1 MSGTRRIARILMK
14 EKLSFSLFY
23 VGFLAAIVAMLL
35 TAGAFRSS
43 ISEQTVLDLKQQGF
57 VVANA
62 YELIDSAEQ
71 LKKFTTPTLR
81 ITLISPEGKVLFES
95 EAEKESMDSH
105 FSRPEVLSAI
115 RDGDGSSFRLSHTL
129 ETDVYYYAKL
139 LPDGNVLRLSIRK
152 SSAFSVISSVYPKL
166 IILLI
171 AILLFSLF
179 FAYILSN
186 RFVAPIRRLA
196 ENLDSVQ
203 FPEGDLIY
211 KEFTPFAR
219 EIKRERDNT
228 AREMSRLKFERN
240 RFRTL
245 IEDMS
250 EGMILLDSKSEVVLV
265 NSVARE
271 MFHVEGDFTGRNV
284 RCFSRN
290 IPLNSAVESAS
301 GGKKADAEIQV
312 AGKDVRLI
320 ASPVFVGGEVS
331 GVIVILLDV
340 TEKKNLSD
348 LREKFTANAS
358 HELKTPLTSI
368 VGYAEL
374 IESGMAK
381 PEDIPE
387 FARKIHKESARLIAL
402 TNDIMKLSELD
413 EANPDA
419 LSLERVNLCEML
431 KEIVSMLEP
440 LAAKRRISVSAPTE
454 DFFVM
459 GDKGK
464 LFEMFYNLVVNA
476 IRYNRDSGSVTVA
489 FEGNS
494 VVVKDTGV
502 GIAEEHLP
510 HIFERFY
517 RADKSRSKETGGT
530 GLGLAIVKHIA
541 ELHQA
546 KVSVSSVFGEG
557 SVFRVDFPSANA
569 SLPTPNS

>member
-1 MSGTRRIARILMK
+1 MK

-23 VGFLAAIVAMLL
+23 VGLLAAIVAMLL

-43 ISEQTVLDLKQQGF
+43 ISEQTVLDLKQQGAI
-57 VVANA
+57 VANA
-62 YELIDSAEQ
+62 YGLIDSTED
-71 LKKFTTPTLR
+71 LRKFVTPTLR
-81 ITLISPEGKVLFES
+81 ITLVSPEGKVLFES
-95 EAEKESMDSH
+95 EAEKETMDSH
-105 FSRPEVLSAI
+105 LSRPEVQDAFKT
-115 RDGDGSSFRLSHTL
+115 GEGSSFRLSHTL

-139 LPDGNVLRLSIRK
+139 LPDGNVLRISIRK
-152 SSAFSVISSVYPKL
+152 SSAFSVVSAVYPKL
-166 IILLI
+166 VVLLL
-171 AILLFSLF
+171 AVLLVSLF
-179 FAYILSN
+179 FAHILSA
-186 RFVAPIRRLA
+186 RFVEPIRRLA
-196 ENLDSVQ
+196 ENLDSLQ

-250 EGMILLDSKSEVVLV
+250 EGMILLDSKDEVVLV
-265 NSVARE
+265 NGVARE
-271 MFHVEGDFTGRNV
+271 MFHVEGDFTGRNI

-290 IPLNSAVESAS
+290 IPLNSAVESAAK
-301 GGKKADAEIQV
+301 GKKADAEIQLS
-312 AGKDVRLI
+312 GKDVRLI

-331 GVIVILLDV
+331 GVIVILLDI

-368 VGYAEL
+368 AGYAEM
-374 IESGMAK
+374 IESGMAR

-387 FARKIHKESARLIAL
+387 FARKIHKESARLLAL

-413 EANPDA
+413 EASPDA
-419 LSLERVNLCEML
+419 LSLEKVNLGDEL
-431 KEIVSMLEP
+431 REIATMLEP
-440 LAAKRRISVSAPTE
+440 LAQKRRVTVSVPDG
-454 DFFVM
+454 DFCVM

-464 LFEMFYNLVVNA
+464 LFEMLYNLVVNA
-476 IRYNRDSGSVTVA
+476 IRYNRDSGAVTVL
-489 FEGNS
+489 FDGNS
-494 VVVKDTGV
+494 VIVKDTGV

-541 ELHQA
+541 ELHKA
-546 KVSVSSVFGEG
+546 KVSVSSVLGEG
-557 SVFRVDFPSANA
+557 SSFRVEFSM
-569 SLPTPNS
+569 TC

>member
-1 MSGTRRIARILMK
+1 MK

-23 VGFLAAIVAMLL
+23 VGLLAALVAMLL

-43 ISEQTVLDLKQQGF
+43 VSDQAVLDLKRQGT

-62 YELIDSAEQ
+62 YGMVDSVEQ
-71 LKKFTTPTLR
+71 LKLFSTPSLR
-81 ITLISPEGKVLFES
+81 ITLISPEGDVLFES
-95 EAEKESMDSH
+95 EAEKSEMDSH
-105 FSRPEVLSAI
+105 FSRPEVRAALRS
-115 RDGDGSSFRLSHTL
+115 GEGTSFRLSHTL
-129 ETDVYYYAKL
+129 DTDVYYYAKRL
-139 LPDGNVLRLSIRK
+139 SDGNILRLSIRK
-152 SSAFSVISSVYPKL
+152 SSVFSVISGVYPKL
-166 IILLI
+166 VILLI

-179 FAYILSN
+179 LAHILSN
-186 RFVAPIRRLA
+186 RFVEPIRRLS
-196 ENLDSVQ
+196 ENLDSLR

-250 EGMILLDSKSEVVLV
+250 EGMILLDSKNDVVLV
-265 NSVARE
+265 NGVARD
-271 MFHVEGDFTGRNV
+271 MFHSEGDFTGMNIR
-284 RCFSRN
+284 RFSRN
-290 IPLNSAVESAS
+290 IALNNAVESAAK
-301 GGKKADAEIQV
+301 GKKDDAEIQV
-312 AGKDVRLI
+312 SGKDVRLI

-331 GVIVILLDV
+331 GVIVILLDI

-368 VGYAEL
+368 AGYAEM
-374 IESGMAK
+374 IETGMAK
-381 PEDIPE
+381 PEDVRE
-387 FARKIHKESARLIAL
+387 FARKIHKESARLLSL

-413 EANPDA
+413 ESNPDA
-419 LSLERVNLCEML
+419 LVAENVDLDGML
-431 KEIVSMLEP
+431 KEIVSALEP
-440 LAAKRRISVSAPTE
+440 LAAKRNISIALP
-454 DFFVM
+454 DGNFVVK

-464 LFEMFYNLVVNA
+464 LFEMFYNLIVNA
-476 IRYNRDSGSVTVA
+476 IRYNKDSGSV
-489 FEGNS
+489 S
-494 VVVKDTGV
+494 VSFDGDAVLVRDTGV

-541 ELHQA
+541 EHHKA
-546 KVSVSSVFGEG
+546 KVSVSSVLGEG
-557 SVFRVDFPSANA
+557 SCFRIEF
-569 SLPTPNS
+569 LERY

>member
-1 MSGTRRIARILMK
+1 MK

-23 VGFLAAIVAMLL
+23 VGLLAAIVAMLL

-43 ISEQTVLDLKQQGF
+43 ISEQTVLDLKQQGAI
-57 VVANA
+57 VANA
-62 YELIDSAEQ
+62 YGLIDSTED
-71 LKKFTTPTLR
+71 LRKFVTPTLR
-81 ITLISPEGKVLFES
+81 ITLVSPEGKVLFES
-95 EAEKESMDSH
+95 EAEKETMDSH
-105 FSRPEVLSAI
+105 LSRPEVQDAF
-115 RDGDGSSFRLSHTL
+115 RTGEGSSFRLSHTL

-139 LPDGNVLRLSIRK
+139 LPDGNVLRISIRK
-152 SSAFSVISSVYPKL
+152 SSAFSVVSAVYPKL
-166 IILLI
+166 VVLLL
-171 AILLFSLF
+171 AVLLVSLF
-179 FAYILSN
+179 FAHILSA
-186 RFVAPIRRLA
+186 RFVEPIRRLA
-196 ENLDSVQ
+196 ENLDSLQ

-250 EGMILLDSKSEVVLV
+250 EGMILLDSKDEVVLV
-265 NSVARE
+265 NGVARE
-271 MFHVEGDFTGRNV
+271 MFHVEGDFTGRNI

-290 IPLNSAVESAS
+290 IPLNSAVESAAK
-301 GGKKADAEIQV
+301 GKKADAEIQLS
-312 AGKDVRLI
+312 GKDVRLI

-331 GVIVILLDV
+331 GVIVILLDI

-368 VGYAEL
+368 AGYAEM
-374 IESGMAK
+374 IESGMAR

-387 FARKIHKESARLIAL
+387 FARKIHKESARLLAL

-413 EANPDA
+413 EASPDA
-419 LSLERVNLCEML
+419 LFLEKVNLGDEL
-431 KEIVSMLEP
+431 REIATMLEP
-440 LAAKRRISVSAPTE
+440 LAQKRRVTVSVPDG
-454 DFFVM
+454 DFCVM

-464 LFEMFYNLVVNA
+464 LFEMLYNLVVNA
-476 IRYNRDSGSVTVA
+476 IRYNRDSGSVTVL
-489 FEGNS
+489 FDGNS

-541 ELHQA
+541 ELHKA
-546 KVSVSSVFGEG
+546 KVSVSSVLGEG
-557 SVFRVDFPSANA
+557 SSFRVEFSMPC
-569 SLPTPNS
+569 

>member
-1 MSGTRRIARILMK
+1 MK

-23 VGFLAAIVAMLL
+23 VGLLAAVIAMLL

-43 ISEQTVLDLKQQGF
+43 ISEQTVLDLKQQGA

-62 YELIDSAEQ
+62 YSLIDSSEE
-71 LKKFTTPTLR
+71 LGKFTTATLR
-81 ITLISPEGKVLFES
+81 ITLISHDGRVLFES
-95 EAEKESMDSH
+95 DAKKDSMDLH
-105 FSRPEVLSAI
+105 LSRPEVKAALEN
-115 RDGDGSSFRLSHTL
+115 GEGTSFRLSHTL
-129 ETDVYYYAKL
+129 ETDVYYYARL

-166 IILLI
+166 VVLLI
-171 AILLFSLF
+171 AILLLSLF
-179 FAYILSN
+179 FAHILAN
-186 RFVAPIRRLA
+186 RFVEPIRRLA
-196 ENLDSVQ
+196 ENLDSVR
-203 FPEGDLIY
+203 FPECDLVY

-240 RFRTL
+240 RFHTL

-250 EGMILLDSKSEVVLV
+250 EGMILLDSKNDVVMV
-265 NSVARE
+265 NGVARE
-271 MFHVEGDFTGRNV
+271 MFHAEGDFTGRNI

-290 IPLNSAVESAS
+290 IALNNAVEQAA
-301 GGKKADAEIQV
+301 GGKKGDAEIQV

-320 ASPVFVGGEVS
+320 ASPVFVSGEVS
-331 GVIVILLDV
+331 GVILILLDV

-348 LREKFTANAS
+348 MREKFTANAS

-368 VGYAEL
+368 AGYAEM

-387 FARKIHKESARLIAL
+387 FARKIHKESERLLNL

-413 EANPDA
+413 EASPDA
-419 LSLERVNLCEML
+419 LALENVNVTEML
-431 KEIVSMLEP
+431 SEIVSTLEP
-440 LAAKRRISVSAPTE
+440 LASRRNISVKVPTE
-454 DFFVM
+454 SFFVE
-459 GDKGK
+459 GDKSK
-464 LFEMFYNLVVNA
+464 LFELFYNLIVNA
-476 IRYNRDSGSVTVA
+476 IRYNRDSGTVDVVYD
-489 FEGNS
+489 GKS
-494 VVVKDTGV
+494 VVVRDTGV

-541 ELHQA
+541 ELHKA
-546 KVSVSSVFGEG
+546 KVSVASVLGEG
-557 SVFRVDFPSANA
+557 SRFRVEFP
-569 SLPTPNS
+569 

>member
-1 MSGTRRIARILMK
+1 MK

-23 VGFLAAIVAMLL
+23 VGLLAALVAMLL

-43 ISEQTVLDLKQQGF
+43 VSDQAVLDLKRQGT

-62 YELIDSAEQ
+62 YGMVDSVEQ
-71 LKKFTTPTLR
+71 LKLFTTPSLR
-81 ITLISPEGKVLFES
+81 VTLISPEGKVLFES
-95 EAEKESMDSH
+95 EVEKSEMDSH
-105 FSRPEVLSAI
+105 LSRPEVRSALLN
-115 RDGDGSSFRLSHTL
+115 GEGSSFRLSHTL
-129 ETDVYYYAKL
+129 ETDVYYYARL
-139 LPDGNVLRLSIRK
+139 LPDGNILRLSIRK
-152 SSAFSVISSVYPKL
+152 SSVFSVISGVYPKL
-166 IILLI
+166 VILLI

-179 FAYILSN
+179 LAHILSN
-186 RFVAPIRRLA
+186 RFVEPIRRLS
-196 ENLDSVQ
+196 ENLDSLR
-203 FPEGDLIY
+203 FPEGDLVY

-250 EGMILLDSKSEVVLV
+250 EGMILLDSKNDVVLV
-265 NSVARE
+265 NGVARE
-271 MFHVEGDFTGRNV
+271 MFHSDGDFTGRNI

-290 IPLNSAVESAS
+290 IALNNAVESAAK
-301 GGKKADAEIQV
+301 GEKDDAEIQV
-312 AGKDVRLI
+312 SGKDVRLI

-331 GVIVILLDV
+331 GVIVILLDI

-368 VGYAEL
+368 AGYAEM
-374 IESGMAK
+374 IETGMAK
-381 PEDIPE
+381 PEDVPE
-387 FARKIHKESARLIAL
+387 FARKIHKESERLLSLA
-402 TNDIMKLSELD
+402 NDIMKLSELD
-413 EANPDA
+413 EASPDSLVSENVD
-419 LSLERVNLCEML
+419 LSEML
-431 KEIVSMLEP
+431 KDIVSALEP
-440 LAAKRRISVSAPTE
+440 LAAKRHVSIHLPEGNFSVK
-454 DFFVM
+454 

-464 LFEMFYNLVVNA
+464 LFEMFYNLMVNA
-476 IRYNRDSGSVTVA
+476 IRYNRDPGSVSVL
-489 FEGNS
+489 FDGNA

-541 ELHQA
+541 ELHKA
-546 KVSVSSVFGEG
+546 KVSVSSVLGEG
-557 SVFRVDFPSANA
+557 SSFRVEFGG
-569 SLPTPNS
+569 

>member
-1 MSGTRRIARILMK
+1 MK

-23 VGFLAAIVAMLL
+23 VGLLAALVAMLL

-43 ISEQTVLDLKQQGF
+43 ISDQAVLDLKRQGT

-62 YELIDSAEQ
+62 YGMVDSVEQ
-71 LKKFTTPTLR
+71 LKLFTTPSLR
-81 ITLISPEGKVLFES
+81 VTLISPEGKVLFES
-95 EAEKESMDSH
+95 EVEKSEMDSH
-105 FSRPEVLSAI
+105 LSRPEVRSALLN
-115 RDGDGSSFRLSHTL
+115 GEGSSFRLSHTL
-129 ETDVYYYAKL
+129 ETDVYYYARL
-139 LPDGNVLRLSIRK
+139 LSDGNILRLSIRK
-152 SSAFSVISSVYPKL
+152 SSVFSVISGVYPKL
-166 IILLI
+166 VILLI

-179 FAYILSN
+179 LAHILSN
-186 RFVAPIRRLA
+186 RFVEPIRRLS
-196 ENLDSVQ
+196 ENLDSLR
-203 FPEGDLIY
+203 FPEGDLVY

-250 EGMILLDSKSEVVLV
+250 EGMILLDSKNDVVLV
-265 NSVARE
+265 NGVARE
-271 MFHVEGDFTGRNV
+271 MFHSDGDFTGRNI

-290 IPLNSAVESAS
+290 IALNNAVESAAK
-301 GGKKADAEIQV
+301 GEKDDAEIQV
-312 AGKDVRLI
+312 SGKDVRLI

-331 GVIVILLDV
+331 GVIVILLDI

-368 VGYAEL
+368 AGYAEM
-374 IESGMAK
+374 IETGMAK
-381 PEDIPE
+381 PEDVPE
-387 FARKIHKESARLIAL
+387 FARKIHKESERLLSLA
-402 TNDIMKLSELD
+402 NDIMKLSELD
-413 EANPDA
+413 EASPDSLVSENVD
-419 LSLERVNLCEML
+419 LSEML
-431 KEIVSMLEP
+431 RDIVSALEP
-440 LAAKRRISVSAPTE
+440 LAAKRHVSIHLPEGNFSVK
-454 DFFVM
+454 

-464 LFEMFYNLVVNA
+464 LFEMFYNLIVNA
-476 IRYNRDSGSVTVA
+476 IRYNRDPGSVSVL
-489 FEGNS
+489 FDGNA

-541 ELHQA
+541 ELHKA
-546 KVSVSSVFGEG
+546 KVSVSSVLGEG
-557 SVFRVDFPSANA
+557 SSFRVEFGGVAFSGQ
-569 SLPTPNS
+569 

>member
-1 MSGTRRIARILMK
+1 MK

-23 VGFLAAIVAMLL
+23 VGLLAALVAMLL

-43 ISEQTVLDLKQQGF
+43 VSDQAVLDLKRQGT

-62 YELIDSAEQ
+62 YGMVDSVEQ
-71 LKKFTTPTLR
+71 LKLFSTPSLR
-81 ITLISPEGKVLFES
+81 ITLISPEGDVLFES
-95 EAEKESMDSH
+95 EAEKSEMDSH
-105 FSRPEVLSAI
+105 FSRPEVRAALWS
-115 RDGDGSSFRLSHTL
+115 GEGTSFRLSHTL
-129 ETDVYYYAKL
+129 DTDVYYYAKRL
-139 LPDGNVLRLSIRK
+139 SDGNILRLSIRK
-152 SSAFSVISSVYPKL
+152 SSVFSVISGVYPKL
-166 IILLI
+166 VILLI

-179 FAYILSN
+179 LAHILSN
-186 RFVAPIRRLA
+186 RFVEPIRRLS
-196 ENLDSVQ
+196 ENLDSLR

-250 EGMILLDSKSEVVLV
+250 EGMILLDSKNDVVLV
-265 NSVARE
+265 NGVARD
-271 MFHVEGDFTGRNV
+271 MFHSEGDFTGMNIR
-284 RCFSRN
+284 RFSRN
-290 IPLNSAVESAS
+290 IALNNAVESAAK
-301 GGKKADAEIQV
+301 GKKDDAEIQV
-312 AGKDVRLI
+312 SGKDVRLI

-331 GVIVILLDV
+331 GVIVILLDI

-368 VGYAEL
+368 AGYAEM
-374 IESGMAK
+374 IETGMAK
-381 PEDIPE
+381 PEDVRE
-387 FARKIHKESARLIAL
+387 FARKIHKESARLLSL

-413 EANPDA
+413 ESNPDA
-419 LSLERVNLCEML
+419 LVAENVDLDGML
-431 KEIVSMLEP
+431 KEIVSALEP
-440 LAAKRRISVSAPTE
+440 LAAKRNISIALP
-454 DFFVM
+454 DGNFVVK

-464 LFEMFYNLVVNA
+464 LFEMFYNLIVNA
-476 IRYNRDSGSVTVA
+476 IRYNKDSGSV
-489 FEGNS
+489 S
-494 VVVKDTGV
+494 VSFDGDAVLVRDTGV

-541 ELHQA
+541 ELHKA
-546 KVSVSSVFGEG
+546 KVSVSSVLGEG
-557 SVFRVDFPSANA
+557 SCFRVEFLERYSYQLGVEAPSVKRKKNI
-569 SLPTPNS
+569 

>member
-381 PEDIPE
+381 PEDILE

-440 LAAKRRISVSAPTE
+440 LAAKRRISVSVPTE

>member
-1 MSGTRRIARILMK
+1 MK

-23 VGFLAAIVAMLL
+23 VGLLAALVAMLL

-43 ISEQTVLDLKQQGF
+43 ISDQAVLDLKRQGT

-62 YELIDSAEQ
+62 YGMVDSVEQ
-71 LKKFTTPTLR
+71 LKLFTTPSLR
-81 ITLISPEGKVLFES
+81 VTLISPEGKVLFES
-95 EAEKESMDSH
+95 EVEKSEMDSH
-105 FSRPEVLSAI
+105 LSRPEVRSALLN
-115 RDGDGSSFRLSHTL
+115 GEGSSFRLSHTL
-129 ETDVYYYAKL
+129 ETDVYYYARL
-139 LPDGNVLRLSIRK
+139 LSDGNILRLSIRK
-152 SSAFSVISSVYPKL
+152 SSVFSVISGVYPKL
-166 IILLI
+166 VILLI

-179 FAYILSN
+179 LAHILSN
-186 RFVAPIRRLA
+186 RFVEPIRRLS
-196 ENLDSVQ
+196 ENLDSLR
-203 FPEGDLIY
+203 FPEGDLVY

-250 EGMILLDSKSEVVLV
+250 EGMILLDSKNDVVLV
-265 NSVARE
+265 NGVARE
-271 MFHVEGDFTGRNV
+271 MFHSDGDFTGRNI

-290 IPLNSAVESAS
+290 IALNNAVESAAK
-301 GGKKADAEIQV
+301 GEKDDAEIQV
-312 AGKDVRLI
+312 SGKDVRLI

-331 GVIVILLDV
+331 GVIVILLDI

-368 VGYAEL
+368 AGYAEM
-374 IESGMAK
+374 IETGMAK
-381 PEDIPE
+381 PEDVPE
-387 FARKIHKESARLIAL
+387 FARKIHKESERLLSLA
-402 TNDIMKLSELD
+402 NDIMKLSELD
-413 EANPDA
+413 EASPDSLVSENVD
-419 LSLERVNLCEML
+419 LSEML
-431 KEIVSMLEP
+431 RDIVSALEP
-440 LAAKRRISVSAPTE
+440 LAAKRHVSIHLPEGNFSVK
-454 DFFVM
+454 

-464 LFEMFYNLVVNA
+464 LFEMFYNLIVNA
-476 IRYNRDSGSVTVA
+476 IRYNRDPGSVSVL
-489 FEGNS
+489 FDGNA

-541 ELHQA
+541 ELHKA
-546 KVSVSSVFGEG
+546 KVSVSSVLGEG
-557 SVFRVDFPSANA
+557 SSFRVEFGS
-569 SLPTPNS
+569 

>member
-1 MSGTRRIARILMK
+1 MK

-23 VGFLAAIVAMLL
+23 VGLLAALVAMLL

-43 ISEQTVLDLKQQGF
+43 VSDQAVLDLKRQGT

-62 YELIDSAEQ
+62 YEMVDSVEQ
-71 LKKFTTPTLR
+71 LKLFTTPSLR
-81 ITLISPEGKVLFES
+81 VTLISPEGKVLFES
-95 EAEKESMDSH
+95 EVEKSEMDSH
-105 FSRPEVLSAI
+105 LSRPEVRSALLN
-115 RDGDGSSFRLSHTL
+115 GEGSSFRLSHTL
-129 ETDVYYYAKL
+129 ETDVYYYARL
-139 LPDGNVLRLSIRK
+139 LPDGNILRLSIRK
-152 SSAFSVISSVYPKL
+152 SSVFSVISSVYPKL
-166 IILLI
+166 VILLI

-179 FAYILSN
+179 LAHILSN
-186 RFVAPIRRLA
+186 RFVEPIRRLS
-196 ENLDSVQ
+196 ENLDSLR
-203 FPEGDLIY
+203 FPEGDLVY

-250 EGMILLDSKSEVVLV
+250 EGMILLDSKNDVVLV
-265 NSVARE
+265 NGVARE
-271 MFHVEGDFTGRNV
+271 MFHSDGDFTGRNI

-290 IPLNSAVESAS
+290 IALNNAVESAAK
-301 GGKKADAEIQV
+301 GEKDDAEIQV
-312 AGKDVRLI
+312 SGKDVRLI

-331 GVIVILLDV
+331 GVIVILLDI

-368 VGYAEL
+368 AGYAEM
-374 IESGMAK
+374 IETGMAK
-381 PEDIPE
+381 PEDVPE
-387 FARKIHKESARLIAL
+387 FARKIHKESERLLSLA
-402 TNDIMKLSELD
+402 NDIMKLSELD
-413 EANPDA
+413 EASPDSLVA
-419 LSLERVNLCEML
+419 ENVDLSEML
-431 KEIVSMLEP
+431 KDIVSALEP
-440 LAAKRRISVSAPTE
+440 LAAKRHVSIHLPEGKFSVK
-454 DFFVM
+454 

-464 LFEMFYNLVVNA
+464 LFEMFYNLIVNA
-476 IRYNRDSGSVTVA
+476 IRYNRDPGSVSVL
-489 FEGNS
+489 FDGNA

-541 ELHQA
+541 ELHKA
-546 KVSVSSVFGEG
+546 KVSVSSVLGEG
-557 SVFRVDFPSANA
+557 SSFRVEFGN
-569 SLPTPNS
+569 

>member
-1 MSGTRRIARILMK
+1 MK

-23 VGFLAAIVAMLL
+23 VGLLAALVAMLL

-43 ISEQTVLDLKQQGF
+43 ISDQAVLDLKRQGT

-62 YELIDSAEQ
+62 YGMVDSVEQ
-71 LKKFTTPTLR
+71 LKLFTTPSLR
-81 ITLISPEGKVLFES
+81 VTLISPEGKVLFES
-95 EAEKESMDSH
+95 EVEKSEMDSH
-105 FSRPEVLSAI
+105 LSRPEVRSALLN
-115 RDGDGSSFRLSHTL
+115 GEGSSFRLSHTL
-129 ETDVYYYAKL
+129 ETDVYYYARL
-139 LPDGNVLRLSIRK
+139 LPDGNILRLSIRK
-152 SSAFSVISSVYPKL
+152 SSVFSVISGVYPKL
-166 IILLI
+166 VILLI

-179 FAYILSN
+179 LAHILSN
-186 RFVAPIRRLA
+186 RFVEPIRRLS
-196 ENLDSVQ
+196 ENLDSLR
-203 FPEGDLIY
+203 FPEGDLVY

-228 AREMSRLKFERN
+228 VREMSRLKFERN

-250 EGMILLDSKSEVVLV
+250 EGMILLDSKNDVVLV
-265 NSVARE
+265 NGVARE
-271 MFHVEGDFTGRNV
+271 MFHSDGDFTGRNI

-290 IPLNSAVESAS
+290 IALNKAVESAAK
-301 GGKKADAEIQV
+301 GEKDDAEIQV
-312 AGKDVRLI
+312 SGKDVRLI

-331 GVIVILLDV
+331 GVIVILLDI

-368 VGYAEL
+368 AGYAEM
-374 IESGMAK
+374 IETGMAK
-381 PEDIPE
+381 PEDVPE
-387 FARKIHKESARLIAL
+387 FARKIHKESERLLSLA
-402 TNDIMKLSELD
+402 NDIMKLSELD
-413 EANPDA
+413 EASPDSLVA
-419 LSLERVNLCEML
+419 ENVDLSEML
-431 KEIVSMLEP
+431 KDIVSALEP
-440 LAAKRRISVSAPTE
+440 LAAKRHVSIHLPEGNFSVK
-454 DFFVM
+454 

-464 LFEMFYNLVVNA
+464 LFEMFYNLIVNA
-476 IRYNRDSGSVTVA
+476 IRYNRDPGSVSVL
-489 FEGNS
+489 FDGNA

-541 ELHQA
+541 ELHKA
-546 KVSVSSVFGEG
+546 KVSVSSVLGEG
-557 SVFRVDFPSANA
+557 SSFRVEFGG
-569 SLPTPNS
+569 

>member
-1 MSGTRRIARILMK
+1 MK

-23 VGFLAAIVAMLL
+23 VGLLAALVAMLL

-43 ISEQTVLDLKQQGF
+43 VSDQAVLDLKRQGT

-62 YELIDSAEQ
+62 YGMVDSVEQ
-71 LKKFTTPTLR
+71 LKLFTTPSLR
-81 ITLISPEGKVLFES
+81 VTLISPEGKVLFES
-95 EAEKESMDSH
+95 EVEKSEMDSH
-105 FSRPEVLSAI
+105 LSRPEVRSALLN
-115 RDGDGSSFRLSHTL
+115 GEGSSFRLSHTL
-129 ETDVYYYAKL
+129 ETDVYYYARL
-139 LPDGNVLRLSIRK
+139 LPDGNILRLSIRK
-152 SSAFSVISSVYPKL
+152 SSVFSVISGVYPKL
-166 IILLI
+166 VILLI

-179 FAYILSN
+179 LAHILSN
-186 RFVAPIRRLA
+186 RFVEPIRRLS
-196 ENLDSVQ
+196 ENLDSLR
-203 FPEGDLIY
+203 FPEGDLVY

-250 EGMILLDSKSEVVLV
+250 EGMILLDSKNDVVLV
-265 NSVARE
+265 NGVARE
-271 MFHVEGDFTGRNV
+271 MFHSDGDFTGRNI

-290 IPLNSAVESAS
+290 IALNNAVESAAK
-301 GGKKADAEIQV
+301 GEKDDAEIQV
-312 AGKDVRLI
+312 SGKDVRLI

-331 GVIVILLDV
+331 GVIVILLDI

-368 VGYAEL
+368 AGYAEM
-374 IESGMAK
+374 IETGMAK
-381 PEDIPE
+381 PEDVPE
-387 FARKIHKESARLIAL
+387 FARKIHKESERLLSLA
-402 TNDIMKLSELD
+402 NDIMKLSELD
-413 EANPDA
+413 EASPDSLVSENVD
-419 LSLERVNLCEML
+419 LSEML
-431 KEIVSMLEP
+431 RDIVSALEP
-440 LAAKRRISVSAPTE
+440 LAAKRHVSIHLPEGNFSVK
-454 DFFVM
+454 

-464 LFEMFYNLVVNA
+464 LFEMFYNLIVNA
-476 IRYNRDSGSVTVA
+476 IRYNRDPGSVSVL
-489 FEGNS
+489 FDGNA

-541 ELHQA
+541 ELHKA
-546 KVSVSSVFGEG
+546 KVSVSSVLGEG
-557 SVFRVDFPSANA
+557 SSFRVEFGG
-569 SLPTPNS
+569 